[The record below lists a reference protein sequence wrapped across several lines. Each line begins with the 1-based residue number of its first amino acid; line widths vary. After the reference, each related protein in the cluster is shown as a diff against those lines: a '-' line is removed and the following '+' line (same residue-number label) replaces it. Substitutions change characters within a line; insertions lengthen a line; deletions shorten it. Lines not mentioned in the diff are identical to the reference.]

1 MRDLVRNVVNLD
13 ALGGIANEEQA
24 TAWKQRLR
32 VLVEQGPGAVS
43 AIREFLAGNS
53 DLDFGAA
60 GKQLLGYP
68 TARAAMIDAL
78 GQIGGQ
84 LATETMSELLS
95 TTADPRE
102 IALLAQNL
110 EKLQPGIYQ
119 SAALDAA
126 RQTLAM
132 AAQGNLP
139 NRDVAPLFELLQRY
153 GGPAAV
159 SELLQNAGQWNY
171 YAMMT
176 LGQLPDGAG
185 ISALTQVASGQASAG
200 SGAKIAALQI
210 LAQAASQSDDAR
222 VFLVEQARQG
232 AFSAYLWAALM
243 PILAGDQMTFQ
254 NSAYEDSLAKVPANE
269 LRMAHLSIGN
279 QNYLTAPLGVM
290 TTEQEQRQMALI
302 DALSAV
308 TSDQEGRQSL
318 QQARTLL
325 LQRSAQFA
333 GAPAQPVGSQ

>member
-13 ALGGIANEEQA
+13 ALGGVVNEEQA
-24 TAWKQRLR
+24 TAWKQRLH
-32 VLVEQGPGAVS
+32 LLIEQGPGAVS
-43 AIREFLAGNS
+43 AIREFLSGNS
-53 DLDFGAA
+53 DIDFGSA

-84 LATETMSELLS
+84 SSVDTMTELLGS
-95 TTADPRE
+95 TADPRE

-110 EKLQPGIYQ
+110 DKLQPGIYQ
-119 SAALDAA
+119 AAALDAA

-139 NRDVAPLFELLQRY
+139 SRDVAPLFELIQRY
-153 GGPAAV
+153 GGASAV
-159 SELLQNAGQWNY
+159 SDLLQNAGQWNY

-185 ISALTQVASGQASAG
+185 ISALTQVASGQAGAG
-200 SGAKIAALQI
+200 SGAKIAALQMV
-210 LAQAASQSDDAR
+210 AQAASQSDEAR
-222 VFLVEQARQG
+222 TFLVEQARQG

-254 NSAYEDSLAKVPANE
+254 NSAFEDPLAKVPSNE

-290 TTEQEQRQMALI
+290 TADQAQRQMALI
-302 DALSAV
+302 QALSDV
-308 TSDQEGRQSL
+308 TSDPEGRSAL
-318 QQARTLL
+318 QQAKNLL
-325 LQRSAQFA
+325 QQRSAQFA
-333 GAPAQPVGSQ
+333 AVPAPGTGP